1 MTISTPVPSPNRDM
15 TDSIVTFPGA
25 HNYSFNTERLLFR
38 PLRLDDTAIVFALKS
53 DPQVYYWTAT
63 FTEESQ
69 AEEWIRARLE
79 SKCYFSFCMEELP
92 TAQDED
98 NHEEQPQVIGIVG
111 GTHLPEIG
119 YVLRPAYWG
128 RGYATEA
135 VRGFIKFYWETFP
148 GGHPAI
154 PHAEEKRYLKAV
166 TGPPD
171 EAPQARA
178 SIGVLKKCGFEH
190 WKDQQQEDSVRPEQ
204 KLMLPVWRQWGP
216 GYAPLG
222 LPKIH
227 MKT

>member
-1 MTISTPVPSPNRDM
+1 MSPAVEIQ
-15 TDSIVTFPGA
+15 IVGLILT
-25 HNYSFNTERLLFR
+25 R
-38 PLRLDDTAIVFALKS
+38 
-53 DPQVYYWTAT
+53 AT

-79 SKCYFSFCMEELP
+79 SECYFSFCIEELP
-92 TAQDED
+92 TVKDK
-98 NHEEQPQVIGIVG
+98 NVHKKQPQVIGIVG

-154 PHAEEKRYLKAV
+154 PHAEEKRYLRAV

-178 SIGVLKKCGFEH
+178 SIGVLKKCGFEY
-190 WKDQQQEDSVRPEQ
+190 WKDQQEEDSVRPEL

-216 GYAPLG
+216 RYAPQG
-222 LPKIH
+222 F
-227 MKT
+227 T